1 MRHRYGTML
10 ALFTLVAVVVAA
22 VVVAALQT
30 A

>member
-10 ALFTLVAVVVAA
+10 ALFTLAAVVMVA

-30 A
+30 T